1 MIQRFSPSLTFV
13 LLFLILYS
21 STSSHFLV
29 FPFLSYTVDLSL
41 ADCRNGRDADFHSC
55 FFLPHNTKNL
65 VFEANVSQYCH
76 PSDQQQNSFLD
87 IKSIV
92 LHVTLNLHVSTVLC
106 LIQQDST

>member
-41 ADCRNGRDADFHSC
+41 ADCRNEEMLIFTLASFFPTTLRIWYLKPMSHS
-55 FFLPHNTKNL
+55 T
-65 VFEANVSQYCH
+65 
-76 PSDQQQNSFLD
+76 
-87 IKSIV
+87 
-92 LHVTLNLHVSTVLC
+92 VTLLISSKTHFWTLRVLFYM
-106 LIQQDST
+106 